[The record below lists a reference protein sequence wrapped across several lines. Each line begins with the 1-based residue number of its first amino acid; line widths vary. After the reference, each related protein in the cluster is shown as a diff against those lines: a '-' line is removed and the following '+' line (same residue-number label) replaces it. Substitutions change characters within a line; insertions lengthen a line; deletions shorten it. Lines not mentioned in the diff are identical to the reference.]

1 MTWVNKYVKEY
12 YDWLKEKTFIQEDSN
27 NDWAV
32 INTPFIGA
40 FNDGIDI
47 YAKIFGDKV
56 RLSDNGE
63 TFNNL
68 ELLGVNIQGSKN
80 RRSILD
86 SILLNYGLKEEN
98 DELVIDSK
106 LENFSQSKHNFLAG
120 ILEINDLYYLSKANV
135 NSIFKEDVRN
145 YLDEKQIIFTPDFIS
160 KGETGLEFTFDLNGK
175 VPMFIAPI
183 FLNGDI
189 ISFIEVTKLSYE
201 SSKSYTFEIFKIL
214 ITEVNESMEKISK

>member
-86 SILLNYGLKEEN
+86 SILLISVFIPLINSAK
-98 DELVIDSK
+98 DSRVTA
-106 LENFSQSKHNFLAG
+106 FFF
-120 ILEINDLYYLSKANV
+120 IN
-135 NSIFKEDVRN
+135 
-145 YLDEKQIIFTPDFIS
+145 
-160 KGETGLEFTFDLNGK
+160 
-175 VPMFIAPI
+175 
-183 FLNGDI
+183 
-189 ISFIEVTKLSYE
+189 
-201 SSKSYTFEIFKIL
+201 
-214 ITEVNESMEKISK
+214 

>member
-98 DELVIDSK
+98 DDLVID
-106 LENFSQSKHNFLAG
+106 
-120 ILEINDLYYLSKANV
+120 
-135 NSIFKEDVRN
+135 
-145 YLDEKQIIFTPDFIS
+145 
-160 KGETGLEFTFDLNGK
+160 
-175 VPMFIAPI
+175 
-183 FLNGDI
+183 
-189 ISFIEVTKLSYE
+189 
-201 SSKSYTFEIFKIL
+201 
-214 ITEVNESMEKISK
+214 